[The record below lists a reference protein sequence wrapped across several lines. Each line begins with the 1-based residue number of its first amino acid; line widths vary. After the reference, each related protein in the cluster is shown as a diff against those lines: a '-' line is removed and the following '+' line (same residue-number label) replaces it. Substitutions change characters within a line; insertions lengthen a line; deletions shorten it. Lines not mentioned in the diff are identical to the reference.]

1 MVANVWGK
9 GVGGGGGAGEEIWA
23 KCTKWNGIV
32 TLFTKIE
39 KKKQTNDRAR
49 KKYIQQEQK
58 CTYIIIARPFHG
70 LRFVIL
76 VHTYN
81 VCNFLFRL
89 AVAVHF
95 LSDVLVGHS
104 ILLPL
109 YFVCAWD

>member
-9 GVGGGGGAGEEIWA
+9 GVGGGGAGEEKGA
-23 KCTKWNGIV
+23 KCTKWNRM

-81 VCNFLFRL
+81 VCNFLFLL
-89 AVAVHF
+89 AVAVPF
-95 LSDVLVGHS
+95 LSDVLVGHP